1 MRVII
6 LLVVVDSYLLLKVII
21 TWQTTAARGLKD
33 KVIATQ
39 RCAIEGECWY
49 KNKSD
54 ISIS

>member
-6 LLVVVDSYLLLKVII
+6 LLVVVDSYLLLKVIV

-39 RCAIEGECWY
+39 RCAIERECWY